1 MHDEHDI
8 QLSYREIIRACD
20 SDDNWFTSIIEAD
33 IIHVSG
39 DPQQATYNG
48 YQLARIRRAHR
59 IALGFAGLGA
69 RAADQFP
76 GLLQD
81 PADGPLE
88 VLRAPEGGDGDR
100 QPAHAPFLPV
110 RIAFRRLRGRPYSR
124 TCPPSAP
131 TTMPSPPREETS

>member
-20 SDDNWFTSIIEAD
+20 HDADWLLRIIEAD

-59 IALGFAGLGA
+59 I
-69 RAADQFP
+69 
-76 GLLQD
+76 
-81 PADGPLE
+81 
-88 VLRAPEGGDGDR
+88 
-100 QPAHAPFLPV
+100 
-110 RIAFRRLRGRPYSR
+110 SR
-124 TCPPSAP
+124 DFEASAP
-131 TTMPSPPREETS
+131 ATALILQLLDELDALRKGQ

>member
-20 SDDNWFTSIIEAD
+20 HDADWLLRIIEAD

-59 IALGFAGLGA
+59 I
-69 RAADQFP
+69 
-76 GLLQD
+76 
-81 PADGPLE
+81 
-88 VLRAPEGGDGDR
+88 
-100 QPAHAPFLPV
+100 
-110 RIAFRRLRGRPYSR
+110 SR
-124 TCPPSAP
+124 DFEASAP
-131 TTMPSPPREETS
+131 ATALILQLLDELDTLRKGQ